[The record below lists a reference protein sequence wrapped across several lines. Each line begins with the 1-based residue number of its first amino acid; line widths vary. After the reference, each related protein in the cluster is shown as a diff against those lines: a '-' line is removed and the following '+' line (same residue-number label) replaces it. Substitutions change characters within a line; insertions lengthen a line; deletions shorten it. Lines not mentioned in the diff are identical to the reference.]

1 MFTDITK
8 QINEIAYSMTSSGL
22 LGAAIACTLAGLVI
36 WLSGLGMPRLST
48 ASAAGFIGFFTA
60 FALFTHN
67 TQLLALA
74 VLAAAVIGMIIEIL
88 LSHFLGFASF
98 GYSLFISLFTSAC
111 GSVLIML
118 GIIFLLFLKG
128 SYPISHINQRQNFYL
143 TLLFALI
150 AFGTFEQLIFCRK
163 KIRPEPKV
171 KTSPDTEVEPVRKSF
186 WRNV

>member
-1 MFTDITK
+1 MFTDITS
-8 QINEIAYSMTSSGL
+8 EIHDMAYSMTNSGL

-48 ASAAGFIGFFTA
+48 AAATGFIGFFTI
-60 FALFTHN
+60 FALPTHN
-67 TQLLALA
+67 IQLLALA
-74 VLAAAVIGMIIEIL
+74 ILAAAVIGMIMEML
-88 LSHFLGFASF
+88 LSHFIGFASF

-118 GIIFLLFLKG
+118 GMIFLLSLKG
-128 SYPISHINQRQNFYL
+128 ANPVNHINQRQNFYL

-163 KIRPEPKV
+163 IIRPEPKV
-171 KTSPDTEVEPVRKSF
+171 KSIPDTQVEPTRKSS